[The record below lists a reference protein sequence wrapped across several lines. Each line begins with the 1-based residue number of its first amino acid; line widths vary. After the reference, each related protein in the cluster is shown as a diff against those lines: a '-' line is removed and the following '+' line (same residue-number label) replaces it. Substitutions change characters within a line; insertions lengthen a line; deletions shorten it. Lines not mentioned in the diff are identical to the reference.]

1 MNASTLVTSLT
12 AVIVL
17 LTGSFGWADVTAD
30 AAAKDTREECEAMCT
45 TVEYAGACGANPEK
59 PEKKEDAVRVNNEW
73 ENCKEKL
80 VIKCKAVACSSKDN
94 RVSNKEKIA
103 SCETS
108 VKDWKDTAGKSAGA
122 CDDFEKVKSSSN
134 TCENRIKACEKK
146 ISETARLIN
155 TSEGATGST
164 GGTMDV
170 LLQFYAQKN
179 NIDPKQFNK
188 DGELLNTTNCV
199 KFSNDKVEERREKQE
214 TKLEKIDDKI
224 KEIKRKIAEHE
235 KDIAKENENLRKEN
249 ATLDEEKEKIQTT
262 YAENVAKIDV
272 KKREKYTALNKSI
285 QDNLVKIRNMNS
297 VIITLK
303 EKLEKL
309 KFDYNQNMI
318 NFAEDKV
325 SSKCDD
331 AVRAAN
337 SCFTRLNKGE
347 KIDMKD
353 QNCGGLSATGKGIT
367 GTGVLKTRLTQ
378 IRNACFENFTMQQN
392 SMRYDHQTKVRTLEQ
407 EILEKQNQIKD
418 LNNAA
423 NLEKQEFDAITAE
436 NEKEKTN
443 ETDSK
448 TKKESNLAAKLES
461 FTKTMNEKIANSQKQ
476 LDILTKEIEEL
487 VTRKLP
493 GTLGIIPD
501 AEGNNVTVS
510 FKEARKAI
518 EASELSRIDAYE
530 KCGCEKDATNKIC
543 TKLKDAATSKE
554 NERGRGAVNIR
565 NKR

>member
-1 MNASTLVTSLT
+1 MNASTFVTSLT
-12 AVIVL
+12 AVMVL
-17 LTGSFGWADVTAD
+17 LTGSFVWAAEGD
-30 AAAKDTREECEAMCT
+30 
-45 TVEYAGACGANPEK
+45 
-59 PEKKEDAVRVNNEW
+59 EKKES
-73 ENCKEKL
+73 
-80 VIKCKAVACSSKDN
+80 KAVCESNCNGAFSSSGEEARCATRAAVYKDDAAKQAASAKCESDYQTSCRAKCSDN
-94 RVSNKEKIA
+94 VSPKEAIQ
-103 SCETS
+103 SCETA
-108 VKDWKDTAGKSAGA
+108 VKDWKETAGKSAGA
-122 CDDFEKVKSSSN
+122 CDDFEKVKSGDN
-134 TCENRIKACEKK
+134 TCENRIKSCEKK
-146 ISETARLIN
+146 IADTARLITTN
-155 TSEGATGST
+155 ANGTANN
-164 GGTMDV
+164 GTMDV

-179 NIDPKQFNK
+179 NIDPKQFNR
-188 DGELLNTTNCV
+188 DGELLNTTNCI
-199 KFSNDKVEERREKQE
+199 KWTNDKVDEKKEKQE

-224 KEIKRKIAEHE
+224 KELKRKIADHE
-235 KDIAKENENLRKEN
+235 KDIAKENESLRKEN

-353 QNCGGLSATGKGIT
+353 PNCGGLSATGKGMT

-461 FTKTMNEKIANSQKQ
+461 FTKTMNEKIAQSNKQ
-476 LDILTKEIEEL
+476 IEILTKEIEEL
-487 VTRKLP
+487 VARKLP
-493 GTLGIIPD
+493 SSLGIVPD
-501 AEGNNVTVS
+501 AEGNNVKVAFS
-510 FKEARKAI
+510 EARKAI
-518 EASELSRIDAYE
+518 ESAEMSRAEAYQ
-530 KCGCEKDATNKIC
+530 KCDCDNDTKNKTCI
-543 TKLKDAATSKE
+543 KLKAAATDAK